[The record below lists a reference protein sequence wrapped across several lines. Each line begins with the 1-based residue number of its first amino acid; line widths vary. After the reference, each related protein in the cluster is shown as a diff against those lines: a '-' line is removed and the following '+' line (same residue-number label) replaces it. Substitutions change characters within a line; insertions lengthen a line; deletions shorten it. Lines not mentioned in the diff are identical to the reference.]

1 MIYEIYI
8 LKTNCSV
15 MKELVVTE
23 ETEMEHP
30 NVISIALHDSSF
42 MISFPSAEDKNLWV
56 QALHSAN
63 CQVRIVFEVF
73 NVVK

>member
-1 MIYEIYI
+1 
-8 LKTNCSV
+8 

-56 QALHSAN
+56 QALHSAT
-63 CQVRIVFEVF
+63 CQVRIVFVPTLKY
-73 NVVK
+73 VKFAVEICHYSL